1 MSVENL
7 DQATLIQ
14 AAIAEKTPVMS
25 DQHVPNVTIM
35 FDHFAKMA
43 GIASPQQLAD
53 LDTPQGDS
61 WKLFHDLWES
71 WAKAPNYE
79 QKKQIFKDRGFNV
92 VGLFADLNKMSD
104 FLANSQLD
112 DQFVAQQ
119 KNLLTIDVDN
129 RPMYRDEQ
137 HIVFVL
143 EYALNQDPL
152 AAKTVDYDQVRQ
164 DREISHELSKVF
176 NHKDH
181 ETIVDTFM
189 KNYKK

>member
-25 DQHVPNVTIM
+25 DQHVPNVTIR

-53 LDTPQGDS
+53 LDKPRGDS

-79 QKKQIFKDRGFNV
+79 QKKQIFKDKGFNV

-104 FLANSQLD
+104 FLEQSHLD

-119 KNLLTIDVDN
+119 KNLFTIDVDN
-129 RPMYRDEQ
+129 SPMYRDEQ

-143 EYALNQDPL
+143 EYPLNQDPL
-152 AAKTVDYDQVRQ
+152 AAKTVDYDKVRN
-164 DREISHELSKVF
+164 DLEMSHELSKVL
-176 NHKDH
+176 NLKDQ

>member
-1 MSVENL
+1 MLIKNL
-7 DQATLIQ
+7 DQKTLIQ
-14 AAIAEKTPVMS
+14 AAIAEKTTLMS

-35 FDHFAKMA
+35 FDHFAKLA
-43 GIASPQQLAD
+43 RIASPQQIKD
-53 LDTPQGDS
+53 LDKPQGDS
-61 WKLFHDLWES
+61 WKLFRDLWEN
-71 WAKAPNYE
+71 WAKSPNYE
-79 QKKQIFKDRGFNV
+79 QKKQIFKDQGFKV

-104 FLANSQLD
+104 FLDQSHLD

-129 RPMYRDEQ
+129 SSMYRDEQ
-137 HIVFVL
+137 HVVFVL

-152 AAKTVDYDQVRQ
+152 AAKTVDYDEVRS
-164 DREISHELSKVF
+164 ELEMSHDLDKVF

>member
-1 MSVENL
+1 MLIKNL
-7 DQATLIQ
+7 DQETLIQ
-14 AAIAEKTPVMS
+14 AAIAEKAAVMS

-35 FDHFAKMA
+35 FDHFAKLA

-53 LDTPQGDS
+53 LDKPQGDS
-61 WKLFHDLWES
+61 WKLFRDLWES

-79 QKKQIFKDRGFNV
+79 QKKQIFKDRGFEV

-104 FLANSQLD
+104 FLDQSHLD

-129 RPMYRDEQ
+129 SSMYRDEQ
-137 HIVFVL
+137 HVVFVL

-152 AAKTVDYDQVRQ
+152 AAKTVDYDEVRS
-164 DREISHELSKVF
+164 ELEMSHDLAKRF
-176 NHKDH
+176 HHNDHK
-181 ETIVDTFM
+181 TIVDEFM

>member
-35 FDHFAKMA
+35 FDHFAKMS

-53 LDTPQGDS
+53 LDKPQGDS

-71 WAKAPNYE
+71 WAKVPNYE
-79 QKKQIFKDRGFNV
+79 QKKQIFKDRGFKV
-92 VGLFADLNKMSD
+92 VGLFADLNKMSE
-104 FLANSQLD
+104 FLEESQLD
-112 DQFVAQQ
+112 DQFVTQQ
-119 KNLLTIDVDN
+119 KNLITVDVDN
-129 RPMYRDEQ
+129 SRMYQREQ

-143 EYALNQDPL
+143 AYESDQPL
-152 AAKTVDYDQVRQ
+152 AKQVVNYDEVKSDLKMQR
-164 DREISHELSKVF
+164 SLSKIF
-176 NHKDH
+176 KHEYH
-181 ETIVDTFM
+181 ETIVDEFM
-189 KNYKK
+189 KTYKQK